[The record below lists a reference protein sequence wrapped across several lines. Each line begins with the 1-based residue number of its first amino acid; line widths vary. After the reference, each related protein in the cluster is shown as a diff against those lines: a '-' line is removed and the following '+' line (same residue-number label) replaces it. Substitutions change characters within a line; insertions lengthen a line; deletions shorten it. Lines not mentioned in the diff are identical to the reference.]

1 VSGTLRSISFESAR
15 FAKLRRFSSIVS
27 RVGAKSPAP
36 LRSQRIAAHRAQLTQ
51 LPMRSVPRNA
61 FVLTNPINSRFV
73 GNSYLGIPSG
83 LPVIRSEWQIRGKFL
98 IRAIARAGPSH
109 N

>member
-1 VSGTLRSISFESAR
+1 
-15 FAKLRRFSSIVS
+15 
-27 RVGAKSPAP
+27 
-36 LRSQRIAAHRAQLTQ
+36 
-51 LPMRSVPRNA
+51 MD
-61 FVLTNPINSRFV
+61 V